1 MANLEG
7 KKGSINVNAASHA
20 SPSWTRI
27 PKVGNLKMPA
37 EWDTIDAMDR
47 DSDFKTFLLSFLDIT
62 VEFDLNYDHTNVVHQ
77 QLRTDCLAGTV
88 REYAVLNGP
97 LTTSGSIGFRAEFL
111 IKGFSVEMDLTSL
124 QKVPIK
130 LVAYAGYTNAPA
142 SYTI

>member
-1 MANLEG
+1 MSQEG
-7 KKGSINVNAASHA
+7 KRGSVNVNAASHA

-27 PKVGNLKMPA
+27 PKVGNLKMMA

-47 DSDFKTFLLSFLDIT
+47 DSDFKTFLISFIDIT
-62 VEFDLNYDHTNVVHQ
+62 VEFDLNYDSTNVVHQ

-88 REYAVLNGP
+88 REYCVLNGNV
-97 LTTSGSIGFRAEFL
+97 LTSGSIGFRAEFI

-130 LVAYAGYTNAPA
+130 LVPYASYTNAPA